1 MKKLKSP
8 IDKLGIIRFL
18 HLHCFI
24 HIYRV
29 FFTKDASKFLFIK
42 KQVISSQHL
51 DFNYLNPLRT
61 FTKGK
66 SQNTVYSSTFFFRSK
81 MRS

>member
-1 MKKLKSP
+1 MKKLNSP

-29 FFTKDASKFLFIK
+29 FFTKDASKLLLLNK
-42 KQVISSQHL
+42 VISFQLL
-51 DFNYLNPLRT
+51 DFNFLNPLKT
-61 FTKGK
+61 FISEK
-66 SQNTVYSSTFFFRSK
+66 SQSTVYFSTSCFHSK
-81 MRS
+81 MRSS